1 MDFPGALQSAIQ
13 QLAAKYPVAQ
23 LKNAAEEIS
32 RRYRQETGQGKR
44 LLSQD
49 LEAAAYAM
57 ARMPATFG
65 AVASALGYALEAADF
80 APKTLLDAGAG
91 TGAACW
97 AADVLLPLE
106 RVICLEREEA
116 MRRLGQELMREGSEA
131 LQGAEWQAADLTDR
145 APLPKAEFV
154 VASYV
159 LGELSPAA
167 RIAALQ
173 KLWEAAEGMLL
184 IIEPGTPA
192 AFTQIEQARQILVGQ
207 GAHIAAPCPHE
218 QPCRLTGQDWCHFA
232 CRVPRS
238 RLHKQLKGGEAPYED
253 EKFSYLALARFEVCH
268 NKSRILR
275 HPQVA
280 KGQIGLMLCGVQ
292 ENKSV
297 LVKKKDGALFK
308 AARKAKCGDA
318 IEV

>member
-1 MDFPGALQSAIQ
+1 MEFPVALQSAIQ
-13 QLAAKYPVAQ
+13 QLAAKYPMAQ

-65 AVASALGYALEAADF
+65 AVASALGYALETADF

-97 AADVLLPLE
+97 AADALLPLQ
-106 RVICLEREEA
+106 RVICLEREGA
-116 MRRLGQELMREGSEA
+116 MRRLGQELMRKGSEA
-131 LQGAEWQAADLTDR
+131 LQGSEWQAADLTAA
-145 APLPKAEFV
+145 APLPKAELV

-184 IIEPGTPA
+184 IVEPGTPA
-192 AFTQIEQARQILVGQ
+192 AFAQIEQARQILVGQ

-280 KGQIGLMLCGVQ
+280 KGQIGLKLCCVD
-292 ENKSV
+292 ENKSI

-308 AARKAKCGDA
+308 SARKAKCGDA
-318 IEV
+318 IEL

>member
-1 MDFPGALQSAIQ
+1 MEFPAALTNAIQ
-13 QLAAKYPVAQ
+13 QLAAGYPMAQ
-23 LKNAAEEIS
+23 LKSAAQELS
-32 RRYRQETGQGKR
+32 RRYRQETGQGKV
-44 LLSQD
+44 LLNED
-49 LEAAAYAM
+49 LQAAAYAL

-97 AADVLLPLE
+97 AAEALLPLE
-106 RVICLEREEA
+106 RVICLEREGA
-116 MRRLGQELMREGSEA
+116 MRRLGQELMCEGSEA
-131 LQGAEWQAADLTDR
+131 LQGSVWQAVDLTAA
-145 APLPKAEFV
+145 APLPKAELV

-192 AFTQIEQARQILVGQ
+192 AFAQIELARQILVGQ

>member
-1 MDFPGALQSAIQ
+1 MEFPAALTNAIQ
-13 QLAAKYPVAQ
+13 QLAAGYPMAQ
-23 LKNAAEEIS
+23 LKSAAQELS
-32 RRYRQETGQGKR
+32 RRYRQETGQGKV
-44 LLSQD
+44 LLNED
-49 LEAAAYAM
+49 LQAAAYAL

-65 AVASALGYALEAADF
+65 AVAAALGYALEAADF

-97 AADVLLPLE
+97 AADALLPLE
-106 RVICLEREEA
+106 QATCLEREGA
-116 MRRLGQELMREGSEA
+116 MRRLGQQLMQGGSGA
-131 LQGAEWQAADLTDR
+131 LQEAEWMAADLTDG
-145 APLPKAEFV
+145 APLPKAELV

-184 IIEPGTPA
+184 IVEPGTPA
-192 AFTQIEQARQILVGQ
+192 AFAQIELARQILVGQ

-218 QPCRLTGQDWCHFA
+218 QPCRLSGQDWCHFA
-232 CRVPRS
+232 CRVSRS
-238 RLHKQLKGGEAPYED
+238 RLHKQLKGGDAPYED

-280 KGQIGLMLCGVQ
+280 KGQIGLTLCGAQ

>member
-1 MDFPGALQSAIQ
+1 
-13 QLAAKYPVAQ
+13 
-23 LKNAAEEIS
+23 
-32 RRYRQETGQGKR
+32 
-44 LLSQD
+44 
-49 LEAAAYAM
+49 
-57 ARMPATFG
+57 
-65 AVASALGYALEAADF
+65 
-80 APKTLLDAGAG
+80 
-91 TGAACW
+91 
-97 AADVLLPLE
+97 
-106 RVICLEREEA
+106 
-116 MRRLGQELMREGSEA
+116 
-131 LQGAEWQAADLTDR
+131 
-145 APLPKAEFV
+145 
-154 VASYV
+154 
-159 LGELSPAA
+159 
-167 RIAALQ
+167 
-173 KLWEAAEGMLL
+173 MLL

-192 AFTQIEQARQILVGQ
+192 ACAQIELARQILVGQ

-218 QPCRLTGQDWCHFA
+218 QPCRLSGQDWCHFA

-280 KGQIGLMLCGVQ
+280 KGQIGLMLCGAQ

-308 AARKAKCGDA
+308 AARKAKCGDT

>member
-1 MDFPGALQSAIQ
+1 MEFPAALTNAIQ
-13 QLAAKYPVAQ
+13 QLAAGYPMAQ
-23 LKNAAEEIS
+23 LKSAAQELS
-32 RRYRQETGQGKR
+32 RRYRQETGQGKV
-44 LLSQD
+44 LLSED
-49 LEAAAYAM
+49 LQAAAYAL

-65 AVASALGYALEAADF
+65 AVAAALGYALEATGFEA
-80 APKTLLDAGAG
+80 KTLLDAGAG

-97 AADVLLPLE
+97 AADALLPLQ
-106 RVICLEREEA
+106 RVICLEREGA
-116 MRRLGQELMREGSEA
+116 MRRLGQELMCEGSET
-131 LQGAEWQAADLTDR
+131 LQGAEWQTADLTAA
-145 APLPKAEFV
+145 APLPKAELV

-192 AFTQIEQARQILVGQ
+192 AFAQIELARQILVGQ
-207 GAHIAAPCPHE
+207 GAHIAAPCPH
-218 QPCRLTGQDWCHFA
+218 
-232 CRVPRS
+232 VPRS
-238 RLHKQLKGGEAPYED
+238 RLHKQLKGGNAPYED

-280 KGQIGLMLCGVQ
+280 KGQIGLMLCGAQ

>member
-1 MDFPGALQSAIQ
+1 MEFSVALQSAIQ
-13 QLAAKYPVAQ
+13 QLAARYPMAQ
-23 LKNAAEEIS
+23 LKHAAEEIS

-49 LEAAAYAM
+49 LEAAAYALT
-57 ARMPATFG
+57 RMPATFG
-65 AVASALGYALEAADF
+65 AVAAALGYALKAADF

-97 AADVLLPLE
+97 AADALLPLE
-106 RVICLEREEA
+106 RITCLEREET
-116 MRRLGQELMREGSEA
+116 MRRLGQELMQEGSSA
-131 LQGAEWQAADLTDR
+131 LQEAKWQAADLTAA
-145 APLPKAEFV
+145 APLPKAELV

-159 LGELSPAA
+159 LGELSPVA
-167 RIAALQ
+167 RSAALQ

-192 AFTQIEQARQILVGQ
+192 AFAQIEEARQILVQQ

-218 QPCRLTGQDWCHFA
+218 QPCRLSGEDWCHFS

-253 EKFSYLALARFEVCH
+253 EKFSYLALARFEVLG
-268 NKSRILR
+268 KKARILR

-280 KGQIGLMLCGVQ
+280 KGQIGLMLCGAQ

-318 IEV
+318 IEL

>member
-1 MDFPGALQSAIQ
+1 MEFPVALQSAIQ
-13 QLAAKYPVAQ
+13 QLAVKYPMAQ

-44 LLSQD
+44 LLSRD
-49 LEAAAYAM
+49 LEAAVYAM

-65 AVASALGYALEAADF
+65 AVASALGYALEAAEF

-97 AADVLLPLE
+97 ADALLPLQ
-106 RVICLEREEA
+106 RVICLEREGA

-131 LQGAEWQAADLTDR
+131 LQGSEWQAADLTVA
-145 APLPKAEFV
+145 APLPKAELV

-192 AFTQIEQARQILVGQ
+192 AFAQIEQARQILVGQ

-218 QPCRLTGQDWCHFA
+218 QSCRLTGQDWCHFA

-280 KGQIGLMLCGVQ
+280 KGQIGLMLCGAQ

-297 LVKKKDGALFK
+297 LVKKKDGTLFK
-308 AARKAKCGDA
+308 AARKAKCGDT
-318 IEV
+318 IEL

>member
-1 MDFPGALQSAIQ
+1 MEFPVALQSAIQ
-13 QLAAKYPVAQ
+13 QLAVKYPMAQ

-97 AADVLLPLE
+97 AADALLPLQ
-106 RVICLEREEA
+106 RVICLEREGA
-116 MRRLGQELMREGSEA
+116 MRRLGQELMCEGSET
-131 LQGAEWQAADLTDR
+131 LQGAEWQTADLTAA
-145 APLPKAEFV
+145 APFPKAELV

-192 AFTQIEQARQILVGQ
+192 AFAQIELARQILVGQ

-232 CRVPRS
+232 CRVSRS

-275 HPQVA
+275 HPQIA
-280 KGQIGLMLCGVQ
+280 KGQIGLMLCGAQ

>member
-1 MDFPGALQSAIQ
+1 MEFPAALTNAIQ
-13 QLAAKYPVAQ
+13 QLAAGYPMAQ
-23 LKNAAEEIS
+23 LKSAAQELS
-32 RRYRQETGQGKR
+32 RRYRQETGQGKV
-44 LLSQD
+44 LLSED
-49 LEAAAYAM
+49 LQAAAYAL

-65 AVASALGYALEAADF
+65 AVAAALGYALEATGFEA
-80 APKTLLDAGAG
+80 KTLLDAGAG

-97 AADVLLPLE
+97 AADALLPLE
-106 RVICLEREEA
+106 QATCLEREGA
-116 MRRLGQELMREGSEA
+116 MRRLGQQLMQGGSGA
-131 LQGAEWQAADLTDR
+131 LQEAEWMAADLTDG
-145 APLPKAEFV
+145 APLPKAELV

-192 AFTQIEQARQILVGQ
+192 AFAQIELARQILVGQ

-238 RLHKQLKGGEAPYED
+238 RLHKQLKGGDAPYED

-280 KGQIGLMLCGVQ
+280 KGQIGLTLCGAQ
-292 ENKSV
+292 DNQSV
-297 LVKKKDGALFK
+297 LIKKKDGALFK

>member
-1 MDFPGALQSAIQ
+1 MEFPAALTNAIQ
-13 QLAAKYPVAQ
+13 QLAAGYPMAQ
-23 LKNAAEEIS
+23 LKSAAQELS
-32 RRYRQETGQGKR
+32 RRYRQETGQGKV
-44 LLSQD
+44 LLSED
-49 LEAAAYAM
+49 LQAAAYAL

-65 AVASALGYALEAADF
+65 AVAAALGYALEAADF

>member
-1 MDFPGALQSAIQ
+1 MEFPVALQSAIQ
-13 QLAAKYPVAQ
+13 QLAVKYPMAQ

-44 LLSQD
+44 LLSRD
-49 LEAAAYAM
+49 LEAAVYAM

-65 AVASALGYALEAADF
+65 AVASALGYALEAAEF

-97 AADVLLPLE
+97 AADALLPLQ
-106 RVICLEREEA
+106 RVICLEREGA

-131 LQGAEWQAADLTDR
+131 LQGSEWQAADLTVA
-145 APLPKAEFV
+145 APLPKAELV

-184 IIEPGTPA
+184 IEPGTPA
-192 AFTQIEQARQILVGQ
+192 AFAQIEQARQILVGQ

-218 QPCRLTGQDWCHFA
+218 QSCRLTGQDWCHFA

-280 KGQIGLMLCGVQ
+280 KGQIGLMLCGAQ

-297 LVKKKDGALFK
+297 LVKKKDGTLFK
-308 AARKAKCGDA
+308 AARKAKCGDT
-318 IEV
+318 IEL

>member
-1 MDFPGALQSAIQ
+1 MEFPVALQSAIQ
-13 QLAAKYPVAQ
+13 QLAAKYPMAQ

-65 AVASALGYALEAADF
+65 AVASALGYALETADF

-97 AADVLLPLE
+97 AADALLPLQ
-106 RVICLEREEA
+106 RVICLEREGA
-116 MRRLGQELMREGSEA
+116 MRRLGQELMRKGSEA
-131 LQGAEWQAADLTDR
+131 LQGSEWQGADLTAA
-145 APLPKAEFV
+145 APLPKAELV

-184 IIEPGTPA
+184 IVEPGTPA
-192 AFTQIEQARQILVGQ
+192 AFAQIEQARQILVGQ

-280 KGQIGLMLCGVQ
+280 KGQIGLKLCCVD
-292 ENKSV
+292 ENKSI

-318 IEV
+318 IEL